1 MKSVST
7 IARSAMIGA
16 AFSLS
21 ACNMVGSTDKGAT
34 ATATEESESEEAAL
48 DPILAEP
55 RVGDLWSGE
64 LTAFSAASFGESSSN
79 GNMDKAYGMM
89 RVVNVTDD
97 KVTIITEQGAYPA
110 AEPAVAELNSGSLN
124 NVTWDE
130 SEQIPVTR
138 STLQQMV
145 SEGKLRAWR
154 RP

>member
-1 MKSVST
+1 MKSIT
-7 IARSAMIGA
+7 TFARAAMIGA

-21 ACNMVGSTDKGAT
+21 ACNMAGSSDST
-34 ATATEESESEEAAL
+34 ATATEGGETEEVAAL
-48 DPILAEP
+48 DPILAQP

-64 LTAFSAASFGESSSN
+64 LTSFSAASFGQSSSD
-79 GNMDKAYGMM
+79 GNMAAAYGMM

-97 KVTIITEQGAYPA
+97 KVTVITEQGAYPA
-110 AEPAVAELNSGSLN
+110 AEPAVAELNSGSLD

-138 STLQQMV
+138 STLAQLV

>member
-1 MKSVST
+1 MTVFT
-7 IARSAMIGA
+7 TGVRIAMIGA

-21 ACNMVGSTDKGAT
+21 ACNMVGSTEKGAT
-34 ATATEESESEEAAL
+34 ATEENGEATL

-64 LTAFSAASFGESSSN
+64 LTAFSAASFGQSSSS
-79 GNMDKAYGMM
+79 GNMESAYGMM
-89 RVVNVTDD
+89 RVVGVTDD
-97 KVTIITEQGAYPA
+97 KVTVITEQGAYPA
-110 AEPAVAELNSGSLN
+110 AEPAIAELNSGSLD

-130 SEQIPVTR
+130 SEQIPVSR
-138 STLQQMV
+138 STLRQMV